1 MRFGEPPTPAPY
13 LNAKDQRR
21 LLGLVLSLS
30 LVVFA
35 VLWAGRSETWH
46 WLIPPDNETAENVT
60 SAESEDDAPPFDPFS
75 AYSPVEQKDRDSAN
89 DAPPFQPPPAFQEDS
104 EDPRPDAPP
113 TAPRDRRVPAA
124 GTAASGA
131 RIPADWL
138 EDVDDTKLG
147 IRAEEAPSYYRILA
161 HASRL
166 DEEHL
171 QREARRDLLHVN
183 LIRDPQ
189 LHRGKLL
196 SIQGTARRIL
206 PIDVNENDYGV
217 REAYEVWLT
226 TPDSGIDPW
235 RIVTTQL
242 DPRLPVGEQVAVQV
256 QAKGFFYKQYSYAS
270 QGGMHVAPLLL
281 ASLVEPPPVIRT
293 IPPGSGLEPYILLL
307 AGIIGSGTILAVM
320 LYTRGD
326 KRFRTR
332 MKEQFPL
339 KDEEAQK
346 LLERL
351 PDEQQE
357 PELFR

>member
-13 LNAKDQRR
+13 LSAKDQRR

-46 WLIPPDNETAENVT
+46 WLIPPDNETAQNV
-60 SAESEDDAPPFDPFS
+60 SQAETDEDAPPFDPFS
-75 AYSPVEQKDRDSAN
+75 AYSPATQDDRSNATE
-89 DAPPFQPPPAFQEDS
+89 APPFQPSQQFEEATEDSQPIPPPA
-104 EDPRPDAPP
+104 
-113 TAPRDRRVPAA
+113 DR
-124 GTAASGA
+124 TAAQGA
-131 RIPADWL
+131 RLPAEWL

-166 DEEHL
+166 DEQHL

-256 QAKGFFYKQYSYAS
+256 QATGFFYKQYSYAS

-281 ASLVEPPPVIRT
+281 ASLVEPPTVIRT
-293 IPPGSGLEPYILLL
+293 IPPGSGLEPYILFL
-307 AGIIGSGTILAVM
+307 AAIIGCGTILAVM

-332 MKEQFPL
+332 MQEQFPL
-339 KDEEAQK
+339 RDEAAQK

-351 PDEQQE
+351 PEEQQE